1 MCDPVT
7 LTIAATA
14 VTAGSQIM
22 GGIASANQANYAAQ
36 IADRNA
42 KISAQQAND
51 ATENTKLEAQR
62 RYRQIADTKGRQQA
76 ALAANGVD
84 INFGTSVDLQR
95 DTAML
100 GAEDIG
106 QIYKAG
112 NEQAIGFDREAWNS
126 RAEASAQRSK
136 ASNAKLL
143 GFAEAFGTVLGG
155 ANQIAK
161 YKKGQG

>member
-1 MCDPVT
+1 

-14 VTAGSQIM
+14 ITAGSQIM
-22 GGIASANQANYAAQ
+22 AGIASANQANYAAE

-62 RYRQIADTKGRQQA
+62 RYRALAETKGRQQA
-76 ALAANGVD
+76 AMAANGVD
-84 INFGTSVDLQR
+84 INFGTAVDIQR

-112 NEQAIGFDREAWNS
+112 NEQAVGFDREAWNN

-136 ASNAKLL
+136 AKNAKLL
-143 GFAEAFGTVLGG
+143 GFTQALGTVLGG
-155 ANQIAK
+155 ASQVSKMRA
-161 YKKGQG
+161 G